1 MERLEQKLILKADD
15 SGDEPA
21 VYEGIIK
28 LVAKG
33 YITDVAVMITFMG
46 QQEHDLLMQAAGM
59 SPLREK
65 PGIGIPLHVNFVT
78 GKPLSRPEDVS
89 SLVDINGMFYHPQTL
104 ISAWDEYSKSVK
116 ADEVRREL
124 DAQIEKYHQ
133 VFGHYPHALDSHNI
147 ILAVPP
153 ADEIAMQIAL
163 ELKIPIGY
171 PKLYA
176 DRLNSE
182 APFSDILVAYPNLRD
197 EYVRRGI
204 VTADWCFSEYWNRY
218 PTLDESASRLISALS
233 ILPYGVT
240 EFFFHPGDPEFIGQ
254 SRDPR
259 FERGRVR
266 DFRILTHPKV
276 REIVG
281 TLSLTS
287 YKELFNK
294 AQSK

>member
-1 MERLEQKLILKADD
+1 MERVEPQLILQADD
-15 SGDEPA
+15 SGDDPA
-21 VYEGIIK
+21 VYKVINE
-28 LVAKG
+28 LVANG

-46 QQEHDLLMQAAGM
+46 PQEQEFLMEAIDS
-59 SPLREK
+59 SPLK
-65 PGIGIPLHVNFVT
+65 SNPGIGIPLHVNFVT
-78 GKPLSRPEDVS
+78 GKPLNRPEDVS
-89 SLVDINGMFYHPQTL
+89 SLVDTNGVFYHPQTL

-124 DAQIEKYHQ
+124 NAQIDRYNLL
-133 VFGHYPHALDSHNI
+133 FGHYPHALDSHNI

-176 DRLNSE
+176 DHLNQE
-182 APFSDILVAYPNLRD
+182 GPFSDILVAYPELQKRYK
-197 EYVRRGI
+197 ERGI
-204 VTADWCFSEYWNRY
+204 VVADHCFPEYWNRFA
-218 PTLDESASRLISALS
+218 TLEESVSRLSMVLS
-233 ILPYGVT
+233 SLEPGVT
-240 EFFFHPGDPEFIGQ
+240 ELFFHPGHPGFIGQ

-266 DFRILTHPKV
+266 DLRILTHPKV

-294 AQSK
+294 AQRK